1 MISKKIVLLGGLSL
15 LIGTASVAAA
25 KEAMASE
32 QITPAVLTAQ
42 KRPDTKVQRYD
53 LTFIPKPDR
62 KETLTVNGKAV
73 PFYAYENR
81 VYVSH
86 PKAAESESLTLY
98 IPAAYLEGG
107 RINGYSAKT
116 APIFMPNGVGG
127 YMPGE
132 IQAPSETNHE
142 GTGPNAVLYALS
154 RGYVVA
160 APAIRGRTTT
170 NSENTYVGK
179 APALIVDYK
188 AARSAICGI
197 IGTACPR
204 AIPSASLQT
213 EPAQAERFLPYWAQR
228 ETATH
233 MSLISKRLVQPRN
246 GMIFLR
252 PASIALLRTYP
263 MPTWPTSGSSVVSTP
278 TFSSRGPLGR
288 CAAIGPFMHRRKA

>member
-1 MISKKIVLLGGLSL
+1 MISKKAVLLGGLSL

-25 KEAMASE
+25 KEAICSE
-32 QITPAVLTAQ
+32 QIMPTVLTAQ
-42 KRPDTKVQRYD
+42 KRPDAKNQRYD

-127 YMPGE
+127 YMPGK
-132 IQAPSETNHE
+132 IQAPSETNRE

-188 AARSAICGI
+188 AAVRYLRHNRDRL
-197 IGTACPR
+197 PR
-204 AIPSASLQT
+204 AIPSGSLQM
-213 EPAQAERFLPYWAQR
+213 EPAQGERFLPYWARR
-228 ETATH
+228 EIAMP
-233 MSLISKRLVQPRN
+233 MSLISKKLAQPRN

-252 PASIALLRTYP
+252 RASIVP
-263 MPTWPTSGSSVVSTP
+263 
-278 TFSSRGPLGR
+278 
-288 CAAIGPFMHRRKA
+288 